1 VALETTLTSLATLTH
16 ASLVQPVLIKA
27 LSEKSGRYRNCR
39 QFDLRGQSTSA
50 AKIPT
55 QTAWWGSPADHG
67 ASVDT
72 ELNTSE
78 ASPLGNTQQSSSS
91 VTITATEFG
100 VQFQLSD
107 AVQEDSVSGID
118 VYQTI
123 TGSMLGAMLLA
134 WESDYMALASSL
146 SQSVGTTNTALSI
159 ANMVAAQTRM
169 RTDGVDCDAMEYILD
184 NVAANAIETAFIA
197 SNAAAAVYAH
207 AVDRILAWNP
217 TAGNG
222 MGANRMIST
231 FRGIP
236 VWTTGMTTTA
246 NAAVDANSML
256 VCPSTAYND
265 EQGATTHGMAI
276 KRLPRLRS
284 DASSAIAIG
293 SRTTIMVLDSKVG
306 FGEIQD
312 RAGTYILAKATA

>member
-91 VTITATEFG
+91 VTVTATEFG

-197 SNAAAAVYAH
+197 SNAAAAV
-207 AVDRILAWNP
+207 
-217 TAGNG
+217 
-222 MGANRMIST
+222 
-231 FRGIP
+231 
-236 VWTTGMTTTA
+236 
-246 NAAVDANSML
+246 DANSML